1 MKAFSSKF
9 INLIAIFTLVISLF
23 SPAIARAETV
33 TKEES
38 EKTSLTILEA
48 VETEEGTTL
57 TFQAITPEG
66 QTPTDF
72 TLVKNGVE
80 QNITPELLVEE
91 TLEGYTNRTYTYIDV
106 TIVPEET
113 IHYALSAISNE
124 TLLFS
129 NTSLYE
135 PKAQAVEEEPE
146 QEEASEEPEEPVQEE
161 PPAEEQ
167 EEPPTETEK
176 ENDESNEQ
184 VNQEQQESVDT
195 QQQIVNIPDENLSN
209 HLKLALD
216 ITTEDIYV
224 SDMERLTQFTAMG
237 SNITDLTGLEYAV
250 NLEDLSIYNNNI
262 TDITPL
268 ENLTKLTYL
277 DIEINNIHDITPL
290 ANLTQLETLWLS
302 NNPVED
308 ISTLSTL
315 TNLQTLYLH
324 GTSITNITVLSEL
337 DHLLYVSLYNTPELD
352 KSEGS
357 EASGIISELRNRG
370 VDVSVGDFEENYVW
384 INHEYSTEDSIRIY
398 YAYAGEVY
406 PVEYEIYLNDTL
418 VTTTEDTAYLFTDLQ
433 PDTEYA
439 IKVVAFHDDEELG
452 TATATYST
460 RSLPS
465 GDVIAFADSALEQ
478 AVKNSL
484 GIGDRKVYQSDM
496 DYLWFIEAS
505 YLELKDLS
513 GLEYATNLEYLFL
526 DGNEISDLTPL
537 SELDSLVDLT
547 VRYNQITDLSPL
559 EGLNLEWLDVQ
570 NNPISDLSVLLTLDN
585 LSYVNILN
593 LGDLSYEEGSPEMA
607 VVQELLDRG
616 VDVYYQEEPYFVL
629 ELYTDEVTADSA
641 LVSWFIDSNV
651 EAAYYQIYLN
661 GDLLDT
667 FSDQSSYL
675 VEGLTEDRG
684 YEIVLEAYDEN
695 SNHLATSGII
705 VYPSSGEGEGEGEP
719 IPFEDANLE
728 EAIRNSIGIHNRQI
742 TSGDLENAEYLNIS
756 GYEITS
762 LEGLQFATNLKAL
775 NADHNNIKDVSPL
788 AELTQLTDLVLWNN
802 QIADI
807 SSLEKLTNLTFLDLD
822 TNNISDITA
831 LKNMDKLEILWLK
844 DNPVTDISLLLELPS
859 LTDLYLEGI
868 AVDFSEGTE
877 GYDIIQTLMENGVN
891 VSYSSG
897 GYEPEFMGYI
907 NYTSPTSIGVDWMT
921 TIPFEQ
927 IDRVELAVSGG
938 EPITLGPEENYYEI
952 TGLEPNTTYTIT
964 FRLVTTDGMDY
975 THQLEASTTDQT
987 NEFWMDL
994 ISMETT
1000 ADSVQFSWETSVYA
1014 GFNIYLD
1021 DVLYGDTWDNTY
1033 QITGLTEG
1041 QEYKIRIDALDEAE
1055 NILGD
1060 ITFWVTPYGSGEGE
1074 GEGDPITIED
1084 PNLENKIR
1092 EVLNVYDRDLTTGDM
1107 EEIEML
1113 DAGDLGI
1120 ESLEGLQ
1127 HAVNLAYLDVKFNDI
1142 TDLTPLKD
1150 LTTLINLVI
1159 WGNSNIT
1166 DITSLT
1172 NLTNLTYL
1180 DADETAIS
1188 DLTPLKDMDN
1198 LETLYFSSTDV
1209 TDLSVLLELD
1219 SLTFVSMYAIPA
1231 DLSEGTPAYQVIQTL
1246 IANGVAVFYDQ
1257 MEAEKG
1263 ISAMTAMVT
1272 QDSIAIE
1279 WWTTNIPTEEINHF
1293 EILIDDE
1300 EPIVLNADSTTYSF
1314 ENLTPN
1320 TEYYIEVKLITT
1332 DGSEYAVYLYESTSY
1347 EPTLWLDLYA
1357 EQVTANSVQLVWDT
1371 YGDLTAHHYGIFV
1384 DGQLHGN
1391 TFDNFYTVDGLTSG
1405 TEYEIRVAALDRE
1418 GNVMD
1423 QAYLYVT
1430 PNGEDD
1436 GAGEGDPIT
1445 FEDNVLEE
1453 QIRFQLDI
1461 YGRQITTGDME
1472 KLTTFY
1478 APSMGITSLDGLQYA
1493 VNLEGLDVAHN
1504 QITDISP
1511 IAQLTNLTSIVIWDN
1526 NISDIASLELLT
1538 NVTYLDMDT
1547 NNISD
1552 ITPLKGMQNLEALWL
1567 KDNPITDISVLLDL
1581 PSLMELYMTGIQVDF
1596 SQGSEGLEIVQAL
1609 MDRGVMVHYDGQ
1621 QETIEFYGYEY
1632 LLTET
1637 EIGLEWW
1644 TNLPTEEIERFEVTV
1659 DGGEPTVLSAD
1670 TTSLL
1675 LKDLQPAT
1683 TYQVVFTM
1691 FTQSGT
1697 EYTSTLE
1704 VTTMQTP
1711 ENYKDV
1717 TLVAR
1722 DSKSLTGVQGLYYAI
1737 SGVDPATHNQ
1747 YHYGYTNANGK
1758 LRDYNG
1764 PSGVHK
1770 LPVGTYEVTLYGHQ
1784 DYVEDIFLVTIT
1796 EDGDYITNPIEL
1808 LVEKIEME
1816 TAEVQVKVTDKAGNP
1831 VTNLEYISLYSSKMV
1846 SQFGYDHGYYTD
1858 WSLTGENG
1866 VYSLGTLA
1874 ASDDYNLSL
1883 QATDYKMHDEYNVT
1897 LLEGN
1902 NTLEVELSEGAKVT
1916 GKIVDANNNPLLGA
1930 YYYAYGNTSYAYGQ
1944 TQSEGEMK
1952 LSGIAVEDM
1961 TLEINMPGYQT
1972 KQLSIK
1978 ATDFD
1983 GETLN
1988 LGSIVMD
1995 PEQYVH
2001 GKVLNE
2007 KGEPVRQAYVY
2018 LYEEGASWSS
2028 YWARTD
2034 ATGYFKVRNV
2044 EADTTYTLKTEAYNQ
2059 PQAVKEVT
2067 ASTDEYTIIL
2077 EKPAT
2082 GSFAG
2087 EGNSIST
2094 NKQTVTAGSTVEYR
2108 INYKNNGNAKAEN
2121 VKVDFALPAGVT
2133 LIEESILASKKDGST
2148 IDRTTVTL
2156 AEVNAG
2162 EAGTISFKA
2171 TVDASY
2177 QAANFVTTASIT
2189 AGENQ
2194 TNLSTTTSVNFVTL
2208 TAPEA
2213 TATSTVKVYG
2223 AAKAGS
2229 EVEIYDGNV
2238 LVGKTTAQGRFWY
2251 ADVQLQTTA
2260 GVDSEHI
2267 LTAKVKNG
2275 EQTAYSSPV
2284 TVKYIPAIP
2293 TVKDVTIDAG
2303 WNQDIKLDPNTGVA
2317 TFAIVE
2323 FTPIDVEIAFDMD
2336 IEKGKILFLGEEYA
2350 LEKSGDVYKTN
2361 IPGTWS
2367 SYGEQMFELEYTVGE
2382 NTIRLP
2388 LMEVIVLID
2397 PSGYVFEGSM
2407 DNRLSGVTAEV
2418 FERDRN
2424 FDEIWR
2430 SWNAAFFGGQVNPQ
2444 ITDKDGRYGWD
2455 VPEGFWKV
2463 VWTKEGYHT
2472 YESRIVE
2479 VPPAETEL
2487 NVPMVRNYDPVLE
2500 TITPTDSTHDVAL
2513 DSSVTVEFDRLMN
2526 EENIQDYIKVFNT
2539 KDNSE
2544 VEGTFTLEGYNG
2556 YRETAPNSGYFEED
2570 ESIKLSKT
2578 FVWTP
2583 TNSLEAGTEYR
2594 VEVSAQLTD
2603 YDGKVLGETQTSTF
2617 QTVAAEEEPGDGT
2630 EEPGDGTEEPGDG
2643 TEEPGDG
2650 TEEPGDGTEDP
2661 GEGTEE
2667 PGDGTEEPGDGTEE
2681 PGDETEEPGDS
2692 NEQPGTTPGKDKA
2705 PAKDKEKDKNKAD
2718 KDVKKEDK
2726 KEQKGS
2732 KLPNTATPLY
2742 NYLLLGTLLTIAGA
2756 IIFLFNR
2763 RRNA

>member
-23 SPAIARAETV
+23 SPAISRAETV
-33 TKEES
+33 TKEDS
-38 EKTSLTILEA
+38 EQTSLTILEA
-48 VETEEGTTL
+48 TETDEGTTL
-57 TFQAITPEG
+57 TLQAITPEG
-66 QTPTDF
+66 ETLSNF

-91 TLEGYTNRTYTYIDV
+91 TLEGHTNRTYTYIDTTV
-106 TIVPEET
+106 VPEET
-113 IHYALSAISNE
+113 IHYALSALNNE

-129 NTSLYE
+129 NTFFFE
-135 PKAQAVEEEPE
+135 TKAQTVEEQPEQPEQPEQQEQPTEPQEPQEEQPTEPE
-146 QEEASEEPEEPVQEE
+146 QP
-161 PPAEEQ
+161 
-167 EEPPTETEK
+167 K
-176 ENDESNEQ
+176 NESNEEP
-184 VNQEQQESVDT
+184 QETQQPEQTET
-195 QQQIVNIPDENLSN
+195 QQQIVNIPDDYLFNQ
-209 HLKLALD
+209 LKASLD
-216 ITTEDIYV
+216 ITTENIYV
-224 SDMERLTQFTAMG
+224 SDMERLTHFGASG

-250 NLEDLSIYNNNI
+250 NLQDLTIYNNNI
-262 TDITPL
+262 TDISPL
-268 ENLTKLTYL
+268 ENLTNLTYL
-277 DIEINNIHDITPL
+277 DIEINNIQDITPL
-290 ANLTQLETLWLS
+290 AKLTQLETLWLS
-302 NNPVED
+302 DNPITD
-308 ISTLSTL
+308 ISTLS
-315 TNLQTLYLH
+315 NLVNLSTLYLH
-324 GTSITNITVLSEL
+324 DTSITSINVLSDL
-337 DHLLYVSLYNTPELD
+337 QQLTYVSLNRTPELD

-357 EASGIISELRNRG
+357 EASAVITELRNRG
-370 VDVSVGDFEENYVW
+370 VDVASGEFEENSVW
-384 INHEYSTEDSIRIY
+384 VDHEYSTEDSIRIY
-398 YAYAGEVY
+398 YAYAGELH
-406 PVEYEIYLNDTL
+406 PVEYEIYLNGISL
-418 VTTTEDTAYLFTDLQ
+418 TTTEETAYLITDLQ
-433 PDTEYA
+433 PDTEYE
-439 IKVVAFHDDEELG
+439 IKVVASHDGEALNS
-452 TATATYST
+452 ATAYYST

-465 GDVIAFADSALEQ
+465 GDVIEFAEPALEQ

-496 DYLWFIEAS
+496 EYLWFIEAS

-513 GLEYATNLEYLFL
+513 GLEHATNLEYLYL

-537 SELDSLVDLT
+537 SNLDSLLDLT
-547 VRYNQITDLSPL
+547 LRNNQITNLSPL
-559 EGLNLEWLDVQ
+559 EASNLNWLDLE
-570 NNPISDLSVLLTLDN
+570 NNPVSDISVLLTLDN
-585 LSYVNILN
+585 LTFANIRN
-593 LGDLSYEEGSPEMA
+593 IGDLTYEEGTPEMA
-607 VVQELLDRG
+607 VVQELQNRG
-616 VDVYYQEEPYFVL
+616 VNVHYQDHQEPYFEL
-629 ELYTDEVTADSA
+629 ELYADEITANSV
-641 LVSWFIDSNV
+641 LVSWHEDGNV
-651 EAAYYQIYLN
+651 EASYYEIYLN
-661 GDLLDT
+661 GEHLET
-667 FSDQSSYL
+667 FDGQRTYL
-675 VEGLTEDRG
+675 VEGLTEDRE
-684 YEIVLEAYDEN
+684 YEILLQAYDDN
-695 SNHLATSGII
+695 SNRLATSGII
-705 VYPSSGEGEGEGEP
+705 VYPTSEGGGDDDEGEGEGEP

-728 EAIRNSIGIHNRQI
+728 EAIRNSIGIYNRQI
-742 TSGDLENAEYLNIS
+742 TSGDLEKADYLNIS

-762 LEGLQFATNLKAL
+762 LDGLQFATNLKAL

-788 AELTQLTDLVLWNN
+788 ADLTQLTDLVLWNN
-802 QIADI
+802 QITDI

-822 TNNISDITA
+822 TNNISDISA
-831 LKNMDKLEILWLK
+831 LKNMDQLEILWLK

-859 LTDLYLEGI
+859 LTELYLEGI
-868 AVDFSEGTE
+868 AVDLSEGTE
-877 GYDIIQTLMENGVN
+877 GYDIVQTLIQNGVSVFYN
-891 VSYSSG
+891 SG
-897 GYEPEFMGYI
+897 EHEPEFMGYI
-907 NYTSPTSIGVDWMT
+907 NYTSPTSIGVDWTT
-921 TIPFEQ
+921 TIPYEE
-927 IDRVELAVSGG
+927 IDRVELAISGG
-938 EPITLGPEENYYEI
+938 EPITLSPEENYYEF

-964 FRLVTTDGMDY
+964 FRLVTVEGMDY

-987 NEFWMDL
+987 NEFWMEL

-1021 DVLYGDTWDNTY
+1021 DVLYGDTWENTY

-1041 QEYKIRIDALDEAE
+1041 QEYKIRVDALDEAE
-1055 NILGD
+1055 NVLGD
-1060 ITFWVTPYGSGEGE
+1060 LTFWVTPYGEEDEGE
-1074 GEGDPITIED
+1074 GSPITIED
-1084 PNLENKIR
+1084 ANLENKIR
-1092 EVLNVYDRDLTTGDM
+1092 EILNIHHRDLTTGDM
-1107 EEIEML
+1107 EEIESL
-1113 DAGDLGI
+1113 RAGELNI
-1120 ESLEGLQ
+1120 SSLEGLQ
-1127 HAVNLAYLDVKFNDI
+1127 YAQNLAYLDVKFNEI

-1150 LTTLINLVI
+1150 LTSLFNLEI
-1159 WGNSNIT
+1159 WGNSSLT
-1166 DITSLT
+1166 DISPLA

-1180 DADETAIS
+1180 DMDQTGITDIS
-1188 DLTPLKDMDN
+1188 PLKDMDN
-1198 LETLYFSSTDV
+1198 LETLYMSNTYV
-1209 TDLSVLLELD
+1209 TDLSALLELD
-1219 SLTFVSMYAIPA
+1219 SLTTVYMYSIAA
-1231 DLSEGTPAYQVIQTL
+1231 DLSKGTPAYEVIQALLAKGVSVNSDQVEEERGL
-1246 IANGVAVFYDQ
+1246 IVTT
-1257 MEAEKG
+1257 
-1263 ISAMTAMVT
+1263 SSVT

-1279 WWTTNIPTEEINHF
+1279 WWTTNISTEDIDHF
-1293 EILIDDE
+1293 AIFIDDE
-1300 EPIVLNADSTTYSF
+1300 DPIVLSADKTAYLF
-1314 ENLTPN
+1314 ENLAPN
-1320 TEYYIEVKLITT
+1320 TEYYIEVNVITT
-1332 DGSEYAVYLYESTSY
+1332 DGSVYFDYLYVNTSS
-1347 EPTLWLDLYA
+1347 EPTLELDLYT
-1357 EQVTANSVQLVWDT
+1357 EQVTANSVQLAWDT
-1371 YGDLTAHHYGIFV
+1371 YGDLSAHHYGIFV

-1391 TFDNFYTVDGLTSG
+1391 TFDNTYTVDGLTSG
-1405 TEYEIRVAALDRE
+1405 TEYEFRVAALDTE

-1423 QAYLYVT
+1423 QAFLYVT
-1430 PNGEDD
+1430 PYGEDD
-1436 GAGEGDPIT
+1436 GDGEGDPIT
-1445 FEDNVLEE
+1445 FEDNSLEE
-1453 QIRFQLDI
+1453 EIRYQLEVYD
-1461 YGRQITTGDME
+1461 RPVTTGDME
-1472 KLTTFY
+1472 SLTTFY
-1478 APSMGITSLDGLQYA
+1478 APDKGITSLEGMQFA
-1493 VNLEGLDVAHN
+1493 VNLESLEIPHN
-1504 QITDISP
+1504 AITDLTP
-1511 IAQLTNLTSIVIWDN
+1511 MANLTNLTHLSIWEN
-1526 NISDIASLELLT
+1526 NISDISALELLT
-1538 NVTYLDMDT
+1538 NLTYLDMDT

-1552 ITPLKGMQNLEALWL
+1552 ITPLKDMQNLGTLWL
-1567 KDNPITDISVLLDL
+1567 KDNPITDISLLLDL
-1581 PSLMELYMTGIQVDF
+1581 PALMEVYLTGIQVDF
-1596 SQGSEGLEIVQAL
+1596 SQGSEGLEIIQTL
-1609 MDRGVMVHYDGQ
+1609 MERGVMVSYDGQ
-1621 QETIEFYGYEY
+1621 MEEIEFYGYEY
-1632 LLTET
+1632 LITET

-1644 TNLPTEEIERFEVTV
+1644 TNLPTEEIDRFEVKV
-1659 DGGEPTVLSAD
+1659 DNGEPTVLSAN
-1670 TTSLL
+1670 TSSLL
-1675 LKDLQPAT
+1675 VQDLQPAT
-1683 TYQVVFTM
+1683 TYLVEFKM
-1691 FTQSGT
+1691 FTQNGT
-1697 EYTSTLE
+1697 EYTSTRE

-1717 TLVAR
+1717 TLVAK

-1737 SGVDPATHNQ
+1737 SGVDPATYNQ
-1747 YHYGYTNANGK
+1747 YHYGYTNANGT

-1770 LPVGTYEVTLYGHQ
+1770 LPVGTYEVTLYGHH
-1784 DYVEDIFLVTIT
+1784 DYVEDIFVITIT
-1796 EDGDYITNPIEL
+1796 EDGDYITDPIEL
-1808 LVEKIEME
+1808 LVEKIEMD

-1831 VTNLEYISLYSSKMV
+1831 VTNLEYLSLYSSKMV
-1846 SQFGYDHGYYTD
+1846 SQFGYNHGYYTD
-1858 WSLTGENG
+1858 WSLSSENG

-1883 QATDYKMHDEYNVT
+1883 QATDYKMHDEYNIT
-1897 LLEGN
+1897 LLEGS
-1902 NTLEVELSEGAKVT
+1902 NTLEVELTEGAKVT
-1916 GKIVDANNNPLLGA
+1916 GKIVDGNNNPLLGA
-1930 YYYAYGNTSYAYGQ
+1930 SYYAYGNTSYAYGQ
-1944 TQSEGEMK
+1944 TKSEGEMK
-1952 LSGIAVEDM
+1952 LAGITVEDM
-1961 TLEINMPGYQT
+1961 TLEISMPGYQT

-1978 ATDFD
+1978 AADFD

-1988 LGSIVMD
+1988 LGNIVMS

-2082 GSFAG
+2082 GSFVG

-2094 NKQTVTAGSTVEYR
+2094 NKQTVTAGSQVEYR

-2121 VKVDFALPAGVT
+2121 VKIDFTLPAGVT

-2148 IDRTTVTL
+2148 FDRTSVTI

-2162 EAGTISFKA
+2162 EAGTLSFKA

-2177 QAANFVTTASIT
+2177 KNANFVTTASIT

-2194 TNLSTTTSVNFVTL
+2194 TNLSTTTSVNFVTM

-2223 AAKAGS
+2223 AAKSGS

-2260 GVDSEHI
+2260 GKDSEHI

-2275 EQTAYSSPV
+2275 DQTAYSSPV

-2293 TVKDVTIDAG
+2293 TVTDVTIDAG

-2336 IEKGKILFLGEEYA
+2336 IESGKILFLGEEYA
-2350 LEKSGDVYKTN
+2350 LEKSGDVYTTN

-2424 FDEIWR
+2424 YDEIWR

-2472 YESRIVE
+2472 YESRMVE

-2500 TITPTDSTHDVAL
+2500 TITPTDSTQDVAL
-2513 DSSVTVEFDRLMN
+2513 DSSITVEFDRLMN
-2526 EENIQDYIKVFNT
+2526 EENIQDFIKVYNT
-2539 KDNSE
+2539 KDNTE

-2556 YRETAPNSGYFEED
+2556 YRETASNSGYFEED
-2570 ESIKLSKT
+2570 ESIKLSKV

-2583 TNSLEAGTEYR
+2583 TNNLEAGTEYR
-2594 VEVSAQLTD
+2594 IEVSAQLAD

-2617 QTVAAEEEPGDGT
+2617 QTIAAEEEPGDGT
-2630 EEPGDGTEEPGDG
+2630 EEPGDSN
-2643 TEEPGDG
+2643 
-2650 TEEPGDGTEDP
+2650 
-2661 GEGTEE
+2661 
-2667 PGDGTEEPGDGTEE
+2667 
-2681 PGDETEEPGDS
+2681 EEPGDS
-2692 NEQPGTTPGKDKA
+2692 NEEPGDNNEQPGTTPGKQPTDKDKT
-2705 PAKDKEKDKNKAD
+2705 PAKDKDKTKVD

-2756 IIFLFNR
+2756 TLFLFNR